1 MKEELKLSGKTK
13 EDKHM
18 RGTVTWYSRKKGYD
32 YRFCEYWSGKWCE

>member
-32 YRFCEYWSGKWCE
+32 CRFCKCRSSK